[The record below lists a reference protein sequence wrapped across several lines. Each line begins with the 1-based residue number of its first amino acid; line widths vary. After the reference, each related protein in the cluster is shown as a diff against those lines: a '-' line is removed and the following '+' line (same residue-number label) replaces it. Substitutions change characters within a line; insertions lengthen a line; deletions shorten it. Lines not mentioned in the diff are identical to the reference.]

1 MGVGRKEGVEGSVS
15 IEQHIAAPAHKVGP
29 YIGDFRN
36 AKNWMVGIE
45 SVERLEENTYR
56 LRVDTPVG
64 KIEPGVSVTE
74 HSDHSVRWVY
84 TSAVEGGG
92 RVEVSPN
99 SSGGY
104 AEGCVVSYTGK
115 FKLKRRLLDR
125 AARAAGMERFS
136 RRNGERSLSR
146 LKQLMEARRY

>member
-1 MGVGRKEGVEGSVS
+1 MGIGRNNGVEGSVS

-36 AKNWMVGIE
+36 AGNWMVGIE
-45 SVERLEENTYR
+45 SVERIAENTYR
-56 LRVDTPVG
+56 LKLDTPVG

-74 HSDHSVRWVY
+74 HGDHSVRWIY
-84 TSAVEGGG
+84 TSTVEGGG

-99 SSGGY
+99 STG
-104 AEGCVVSYTGK
+104 GCVVSYTGE
-115 FKLKRRLLDR
+115 FKLKRKLLDR
-125 AARAAGMERFS
+125 AARAVGMERFS
-136 RRNGERSLSR
+136 RRNGERSLLR